1 MHPKLHVRFTRA
13 GRGNPPA
20 ETLTG
25 RPGPT
30 PTPMFRP
37 GRASPTQA
45 LVIDAYSRFVVG
57 WRVSNSLRTDLAL
70 DALEQALWARRPDTA
85 DPDRRLVH
93 HSDAANPIPVH
104 PLHQP
109 AGGSRHLTVGRIGG
123 RFLRQRPRGVRH
135 RPLQDR
141 AHPTEG
147 TVAGP
152 GPGRVRHTGVCG
164 LVQPPA
170 TSRTHRAHPTSRE
183 GGQLPSST
191 RASPASW
198 TQVKHSP
205 GNPGRFTDDRVSS
218 WLGLCRPVGWH
229 VRRCIPSMRWCRR
242 FVLRMCVPSRRRC
255 R

>member
-1 MHPKLHVRFTRA
+1 MNTGAPWPDLGEAERRVRVMHTRLNQQWHEHMESRMHPKLHVRITRA

-20 ETLTG
+20 ERLTG

-70 DALEQALWARRPDTA
+70 DALEQAIWARRPDTA
-85 DPDRRLVH
+85 DPHRRLVH

-109 AGGSRHLTVGRIGG
+109 AGRSRHLTVGRISR

-141 AHPTEG
+141 THPTEG
-147 TVAGP
+147 TMEGP
-152 GPGRVRHTGVCG
+152 GPSRVRHPRVRR

-170 TSRTHRAHPTSRE
+170 PSRTNREHPTSRA
-183 GGQLPSST
+183 GGQLPS
-191 RASPASW
+191 RAHPSPGSW
-198 TQVKHSP
+198 CQAKHSLILD
-205 GNPGRFTDDRVSS
+205 GALF
-218 WLGLCRPVGWH
+218 LGGL
-229 VRRCIPSMRWCRR
+229 
-242 FVLRMCVPSRRRC
+242 LR
-255 R
+255 